1 VSKGVGQE
9 IKIEESSASGAD
21 QFQKL
26 NAATINFELA
36 PEVSDGLRRLAEQ
49 QARISKGF
57 ADNIPLIPEFDT
69 KIVVPDALQRL
80 MSAIPRLELP
90 NWSGISAE
98 FTLGMENFAR
108 VTSQLT
114 LDIDLAKQA
123 MFGQAFQQMAL
134 VERRAKRLEHSGWLP
149 HYTTPFNIIDE
160 CEDDSELLRQKIGG
174 YYFAEWVSV
183 RSKLTEHIL
192 QYNIDQE
199 SKETFLEAL
208 DAHEAGLFRCV
219 CRVLFPEVE
228 RLSRIELLGNALPSK
243 ASQKDL
249 RGVAGDLTMSETEP
263 GGRFALDLYRKLEKH
278 LYANVESTTLIQ
290 YEQDSVPN
298 RHAALHGL
306 VAYRTAQNSLNTII
320 MTDYIFQV
328 IHAAK
333 LSVAA
338 SISPT
343 SP

>member
-1 VSKGVGQE
+1 
-9 IKIEESSASGAD
+9 
-21 QFQKL
+21 
-26 NAATINFELA
+26 
-36 PEVSDGLRRLAEQ
+36 
-49 QARISKGF
+49 
-57 ADNIPLIPEFDT
+57 
-69 KIVVPDALQRL
+69 
-80 MSAIPRLELP
+80 
-90 NWSGISAE
+90 
-98 FTLGMENFAR
+98 
-108 VTSQLT
+108 
-114 LDIDLAKQA
+114 
-123 MFGQAFQQMAL
+123 
-134 VERRAKRLEHSGWLP
+134 
-149 HYTTPFNIIDE
+149 
-160 CEDDSELLRQKIGG
+160 
-174 YYFAEWVSV
+174 V

-208 DAHEAGLFRCV
+208 DAHEAGLFRCG